1 MILFMEGK
9 RSGLILKLLL
19 TKESKMMTQGLESQ
33 SGEREG
39 RGSHVCYLHFRTI

>member
-33 SGEREG
+33 SGERG
-39 RGSHVCYLHFRTI
+39 DRFACLLSAL